1 MLILQKL
8 GPPSRSGANGREYLF
23 ETQSGAE
30 GNILSPSPSPPPLYS
45 DVVSGCKSV
54 QCTSNRLSFCCHLQR
69 LQILLT
75 VEKIVEASERH
86 PFHLFVVLPNIKK
99 QLCTKGPKL
108 SQSQMGGVNTVSLAS
123 GTLGFLGTRSHLLL
137 KQINSLHYDCH
148 LLDFI

>member
-1 MLILQKL
+1 MGFGEKISVVVDGPDNTLYTVTTTRALTVLILQKLHL

-75 VEKIVEASERH
+75 VKKTVEASERH
-86 PFHLFVVLPNIKK
+86 PFHLFVVLPNIKNSFVP
-99 QLCTKGPKL
+99 KGP
-108 SQSQMGGVNTVSLAS
+108 NYPSL
-123 GTLGFLGTRSHLLL
+123 R
-137 KQINSLHYDCH
+137 
-148 LLDFI
+148 